1 MAKGGRINI
10 RHGVICIFIFML
22 ATLSLAEGRTGY
34 DIYVTV
40 NDSNNST
47 SWSRSHFTSVYE
59 FNSESHYKGDGNSS
73 KYIFIKGLD
82 DVSLKENTH
91 TKEGRLKEDSLLSA
105 GSSINFVN
113 IEEVVSDNAER
124 YNVKINESMPSYLM
138 SVEETMYRGDGLYK
152 RSIFRNHDEEMM
164 TSYQAKKFSE
174 SSAFLARYKN
184 ALIMAEVVPDGVD
197 QFVGE
202 NYSSVLQ
209 FASESDIYSG
219 FKFKSPDRD
228 IEEDYLGSFKIS
240 KKVTSEHSFQYA
252 EDDMGGMLDCCPA
265 AYPGLDYSLRAAWT
279 CLCRSALNDSSL
291 AIK

>member
-1 MAKGGRINI
+1 MAEGGRKNI
-10 RHGVICIFIFML
+10 RHGVICVFIFML
-22 ATLSLAEGRTGY
+22 ATLSIAEGRTGY

-73 KYIFIKGLD
+73 KYVFIKGLD

-113 IEEVVSDNAER
+113 IEERVSDNAER
-124 YNVKINESMPSYLM
+124 YNVEINESMPSYLM
-138 SVEETMYRGDGLYK
+138 SVEEIMYRGEGIYK
-152 RSIFRNHDEEMM
+152 RNIFKNRDDKMM
-164 TSYQAKKFSE
+164 TSYHAKKFSE
-174 SSAFLARYKN
+174 SSAFLAKYKN
-184 ALIMAEVVPDGVD
+184 ALIIAEVVPDGVD

-219 FKFKSPDRD
+219 FEFKSPDRD
-228 IEEDYLGSFKIS
+228 IEEDYVGSFKIN
-240 KKVTSEHSFQYA
+240 KKVSSEHSFQYA
-252 EDDMGGMLDCCPA
+252 EDDMGDMLDCCPA
-265 AYPGLDYSLRAAWT
+265 AYPGLDYSLRAAWS